1 MNKRFSTQMSLADA
15 ETLALQVL
23 AFLAED
29 RPRLGRFLAATGSRA
44 EELQLSA
51 GEPETLLAVTQYLLE
66 DESLLLVFAS
76 GAGIAPEQIGR
87 AYRLLGQQARI

>member
-1 MNKRFSTQMSLADA
+1 MNKRFNTRMSLADA
-15 ETLALQVL
+15 ETLALQIL

-29 RPRLGRFLAATGSRA
+29 GPRLGRFLAATGVRG
-44 EELQLSA
+44 EELQTSA

-76 GAGIAPEQIGR
+76 SAGIAPEQIGQ
-87 AYRLLGQQARI
+87 ANRLLGQKV